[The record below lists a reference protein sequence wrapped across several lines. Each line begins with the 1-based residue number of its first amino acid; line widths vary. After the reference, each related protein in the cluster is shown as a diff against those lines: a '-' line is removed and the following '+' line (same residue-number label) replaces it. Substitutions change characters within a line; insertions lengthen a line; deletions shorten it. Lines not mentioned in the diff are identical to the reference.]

1 MAQDDMGAEVS
12 VYEDAVQVISRA
24 KRDESVGAKKVK
36 YLDTGRGVFS
46 HFI

>member
-1 MAQDDMGAEVS
+1 MGAEVL
-12 VYEDAVQVISRA
+12 VYEDAVQIISRE

-36 YLDTGRGVFS
+36 YLDTGRGLFI